1 MFTEW
6 TAEQIDENAKA
17 QAHID
22 ALKKAAD
29 EAANQAAQNSMNF
42 LRKAIDAPSIDEVK
56 NLIQKELLEF
66 NLLNKIEL
74 KKDDTTIKLEDT
86 PRHFLFPEV
95 LTAVNANIP
104 VALIGPAGSGKSTIC
119 EQIAKA
125 LELKYYLQNSVSGA
139 HELAGYM
146 DAHGKYNTTAFR
158 DAFQNGGLILV
169 DEVDTSDA
177 GALKWINTALAN
189 GYAMFPDQAD
199 PIWRNKDF
207 RIVIAANTF
216 GNGADRIYV
225 GANQLDASTLDRF
238 VFFDFRYDEKLELA
252 VSGNIDWALRVQSI
266 RKAALK
272 EKARMVIS
280 PRASIYGAK
289 LLASGWDQKT
299 VEDRV
304 IWKGLDNDLKDRI
317 LQHIPSQKPK
327 KGKDYKVAA

>member
-1 MFTEW
+1 MSDVIEW
-6 TAEQIDENAKA
+6 TADEIAVNAKA
-17 QAHID
+17 QAQID

-29 EAANQAAQNSMNF
+29 EAAAAAASNSMHF
-42 LRKAIDAPSIDEVK
+42 LRKAIDAPSLVEVK
-56 NLIQKELLEF
+56 ELIDRSIMENSLLR
-66 NLLNKIEL
+66 KIEL
-74 KKDDTTIKLEDT
+74 KRDEKIIKLEDT

-95 LTAVNANIP
+95 LTAVNTDIP

-125 LELKYYLQNSVSGA
+125 LEMKYFLQNSVTGA

-146 DAHGKYNTTAFR
+146 DAYGKYNTTAFR

-199 PIWRNKDF
+199 PIYRNKDF

-252 VSGNIDWALRVQSI
+252 VSGNIDWAQRVQAI
-266 RKAALK
+266 RAAALK

-289 LLASGWDQKT
+289 LLTSGWDQKT
-299 VEDRV
+299 VENRV
-304 IWKGLDNDLKDRI
+304 IWKGLDEDLKKRI
-317 LQHIPSQKPK
+317 LSHIPNPPK
-327 KGKDYKVAA
+327 NKSKH